1 MYGVEEASVG
11 MKTQTLARPRR
22 TQEERR
28 RVTRQKILDG
38 AMRCIDRSGYS
49 GATVVRIA
57 EEAGV
62 TTGALQHHFGDR
74 HGLMLAVVRDGYERM
89 VADIIDR
96 LPSGGTLEER
106 VDGGVDAMVA
116 GYNSAPAV
124 AAFEIVVALREDE
137 DFQAE
142 HPALA
147 MPGAMELDRHWLRLF
162 HDAPASDAAKRI
174 TRQLVRATILGA
186 LVSARSGLS
195 GVEQPIVDGLK
206 SSVLHLLTS

>member
-1 MYGVEEASVG
+1 MSTE
-11 MKTQTLARPRR
+11 TQTLAPPRR

-28 RVTRQKILDG
+28 RGTRQKILDA
-38 AMRCIDRSGYS
+38 AMRSIDRAGYS
-49 GATVVRIA
+49 GATIVRIA

-74 HGLMLAVVRDGYERM
+74 RGLMLAVVRDGYERM
-89 VADIIDR
+89 VADILDA

-106 VDGGVDAMVA
+106 VGGGIDAMVA
-116 GYNSAPAV
+116 GYSSAPAV

-137 DFQAE
+137 GFHAE

-147 MPGAMELDRHWLRLF
+147 VPGAMELDRQWLQLF
-162 HDAPASDAAKRI
+162 HDAPASDAAKRT
-174 TRQLVRATILGA
+174 TRQLVRATILGS

-195 GVEQPIVDGLK
+195 GVEPNIVDGLK
-206 SSVLHLLTS
+206 RSVLHLLTS